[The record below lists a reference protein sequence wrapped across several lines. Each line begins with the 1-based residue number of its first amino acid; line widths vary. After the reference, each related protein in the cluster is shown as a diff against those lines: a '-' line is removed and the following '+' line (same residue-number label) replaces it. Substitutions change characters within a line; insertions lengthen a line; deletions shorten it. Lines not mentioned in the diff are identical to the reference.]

1 MNHPL
6 LQRVPLTIFIVI
18 CLFLAGLQSFM
29 LVRTGL
35 IPLDIAIVD
44 STVFHS
50 CLFLFG
56 LSSWYFVSHTWN
68 LRLTWYRL
76 LIVLLLAG
84 VVEILIWVAGSYI
97 LLAELFSDR
106 IGFVPLLQF
115 SIPGRMAIVFLYYL
129 LVVITY
135 FLYLSGQDRKSRI
148 KTEVALRESLKE
160 TELSLLKSQINP
172 HFLFNS
178 LNSASLLTLTEPEK
192 AHEMIVALSEYLRYS
207 ISGNQQALAPLSTEL
222 ENVRRY
228 LSIEKIRFGDRL
240 EMQFKVEDACHS
252 FLVPAMILQPLY
264 ENAIKHGVY
273 EATTTVWINT
283 IVERKDD
290 FLRIEVTNSFQAG
303 GAGRKGAGLGIRN
316 VKERLRMIYG
326 TDQAW
331 LQTEKF
337 DTMFVARLSLPAR
350 KHESPVDR

>member
-6 LQRVPLTIFIVI
+6 LKRVPLTIFTLV
-18 CLFLAGLQSFM
+18 CLLLAGLQTFM

-35 IPLDIAIVD
+35 FPLELAVVD
-44 STVFHS
+44 SMVFHLW
-50 CLFLFG
+50 LFLFG
-56 LSSWYFVSHTWN
+56 LSSWYFVCHTWN
-68 LRLTWYRL
+68 LRLSWYRL
-76 LIVLLLAG
+76 LVVLLLAG
-84 VVEILIWVAGSYI
+84 VVEIVIWLSASYI
-97 LLAELFSDR
+97 LLAELFGDR
-106 IGFVPLLQF
+106 AGFIPLLQF
-115 SIPGRMAIVFLYYL
+115 SIPGRTAIVFLYYL

-135 FLYLSGQDRKSRI
+135 FLYLSGQDRKNRM
-148 KTEVALRESLKE
+148 KTEVALRDSLRE

-207 ISGNQQALAPLSTEL
+207 ISGNHQAMAPLTTEL

-228 LSIEKIRFGDRL
+228 LEIEKIRFGERL
-240 EMQFKVEDACHS
+240 EMQFQIDGACNS
-252 FLVPAMILQPLY
+252 YLVPAMILQPLY
-264 ENAIKHGVY
+264 ENAVKHGVY

-283 IVERKDD
+283 VVEFKEG
-290 FLRIEVTNSFQAG
+290 FLRIEITNSFQPG

-316 VKERLRMIYG
+316 VRERLRMIYG
-326 TDQAW
+326 PDQAW

-337 DTMFVARLSLPAR
+337 DTMYVARLSLPAR
-350 KHESPVDR
+350 NHENSPD